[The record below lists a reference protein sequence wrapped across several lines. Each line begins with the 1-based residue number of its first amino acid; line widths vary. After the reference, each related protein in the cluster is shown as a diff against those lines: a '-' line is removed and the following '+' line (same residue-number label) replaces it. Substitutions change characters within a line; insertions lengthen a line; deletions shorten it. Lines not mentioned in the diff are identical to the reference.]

1 MNRFCFLVVL
11 TVIEAIG
18 IGVVAKAQVSSNQ
31 SLPEI
36 IKIQTATGK
45 LGRKDREPTE
55 KLAFTE
61 VDLSKYESGR
71 IFADLKVSSGG
82 CSAALVAT
90 TTPTED
96 RRQLVEFAR
105 AESGGTSTGNLFD
118 LSVGRFYMQGK
129 RVNKFFVSGAIIPV
143 GMLAWYEK
151 DCIGSYEIT
160 VYIKNAKP
168 SCQME
173 TLKRSAIKRDIVI
186 ENPNVYISHIKI
198 RPDGLEIKLTDKGL
212 FKAVDFASLE
222 LAQKAISASESKVSA
237 CLGVDPFKL
246 ADEIKRHALAHKI
259 PINQIRQRAN
269 PVNVTW
275 QEIAPITAPW
285 GEIIP

>member
-1 MNRFCFLVVL
+1 LEVTDEQIFLLAVFSMIHV
-11 TVIEAIG
+11 
-18 IGVVAKAQVSSNQ
+18 IGVGFGAQAQVSTNQ

-36 IKIQTATGK
+36 IKIQTASGK
-45 LGRKDREPTE
+45 LGRKNREPTE
-55 KLAFTE
+55 KLSFTE

-105 AESGGTSTGNLFD
+105 AESGGASTGDLFA
-118 LSVGRFYMQGK
+118 LSVGRFYLQSK
-129 RVNKFFVSGAIIPV
+129 RVNKFFVSGALIPV

-151 DCIGSYEIT
+151 DCVGSYEIT

-173 TLKRSAIKRDIVI
+173 ILKRSTIKSDIVI

-212 FKAVDFASLE
+212 FKALDFASLE
-222 LAQKAISASESKVSA
+222 LAQKAISASESKLSA

-259 PINQIRQRAN
+259 PINQIRKTRKSRKCKRGKSLNQ
-269 PVNVTW
+269 
-275 QEIAPITAPW
+275 
-285 GEIIP
+285 